1 MLQHYRETNHI
12 TTFVFMILEDNI
24 YIYIKTYKYICVYN
38 IKNECTTGKAPG
50 QIFVLGKGAWA
61 NWNNCGKS
69 LNLRSALSMNRITL
83 RERVNGTKPLMLDVL
98 SHLFLKRRRKI
109 HLPGFLCGSW
119 CDFSAVDCFVR
130 QFFLQ
135 FLVIPHAGYWVV
147 NAIGKGEDKCGL
159 CNACLVL

>member
-98 SHLFLKRRRKI
+98 SHLFLKRRRNTSPRIFMWVLIRLQCSRLLRKA
-109 HLPGFLCGSW
+109 FL
-119 CDFSAVDCFVR
+119 
-130 QFFLQ
+130 L
-135 FLVIPHAGYWVV
+135 
-147 NAIGKGEDKCGL
+147 AIF
-159 CNACLVL
+159 